1 MKRAPAVSPI
11 AIVWMLAIGACSSSG
26 GGGGG
31 TPGQPGPTGAP
42 TWSKSFGGEGDDQ
55 ASAVIATA
63 DGNYL
68 FAGTWDGERAGD
80 AVLGSEVDGDLWA
93 VKLDAAGNILW
104 QNAYGVRRTSG
115 SATASQRFTAAREA
129 ASGSLW
135 LAGTRAAG
143 PSPVG
148 DPRSDVVVTQLA
160 STRLPLCTAVVDS
173 GNYPGNA
180 FYYSGDT
187 ADDVAYDIWP
197 TSDGGA
203 LVAAWVTAIVR
214 DGNTAYPLRAPY
226 IFKLS
231 ATCAVVWSR
240 YVRDDELRYVDD
252 QPSELL
258 VREASGGGAVM
269 AINTVA
275 RPSGSSRAFYEM
287 RVARFDAGGSVGW
300 SEQFDGMTIRD
311 LIQID
316 GDGDG
321 ADDDGFVLAGAYLW
335 GGTNVWGAMLR
346 VDPDGNGGASE
357 AWRREI
363 KQAASINAVLEKCH
377 TLGSGERICNY
388 RAVGT
393 SEHGQGFV
401 AFIYDD
407 GTVSDTRE
415 FPELGPAQ
423 DIRLR
428 QDGPSALN
436 IFFDIV
442 GSRQDGGWIA
452 TVNNILGDVAD
463 PALRSPRLID
473 FAPTRVEFT
482 PAERLLDRAGQKF
495 TRLTEDGAVEW
506 TQTFDPASERKV
518 ERAQSVQQVDDNN
531 SGRLDADDGYI
542 IAGESSANGAS
553 SGAPSDIWLV
563 KLDARG
569 ELTWQRALD
578 GFTSCS
584 SRDAPAENV
593 TTVRGGGY
601 VVAGFDG
608 SALRIASLD
617 VNGEVH
623 ATSLPLTELIPAY
636 YGCDVRVTSIVQT
649 SDDGFAIAVAGLA
662 GSVVLRLDSAA
673 QPVWRKHLHID
684 ATAIRELPNS
694 SLVIAGARNFAGEP
708 RVMMLGASGDVT
720 WTRDYG
726 FGISLFGDVVRL
738 APAANGDLYLAASQM
753 DASPGATPTD
763 LASQGLRNT
772 LLWRIESSGDVR
784 WARIYGAA
792 QDEDLFSLATSP
804 DDGAIVA
811 GRSLSFGD
819 RSEAWL
825 LRVGPD
831 GMVSEG
837 CNALRVASAALSAI
851 PIAEASEDYMP
862 QLRPE
867 DNHTLLLASRGT
879 EAPRITPQS
888 PVVAR
893 QCEGNASSGAVPPP
907 AARTFRLNLLQGNA
921 AASGVVTSTPNGILC
936 GTAGGGS
943 CGHDFIADSLVFLRV
958 DDGDLPRLR
967 SWAGCDRLTAGQ
979 CEVRMNTDREVTTT
993 FLEPS
998 APRVIFTSILG
1009 LGRVSDTSQL
1019 SCHTGLVGVCSAQYN
1034 AGETVKLLAEP
1045 DPGEVFI
1052 GWGGD
1057 CAGPGS
1063 VRTNQFTINST
1074 HACAAEFSGATVGSP
1089 TVTITS
1095 VDPVPGV
1102 GTVTST
1108 PLGIVCG
1115 NAGNDCSGAFTVGTR
1130 VRLEAVTA
1138 GGSFEFEEFVCNIST
1153 TRGSRIV
1160 EFPLL
1165 LDTQCV
1171 ARFRNDIERL
1181 TVLLESDDLL
1191 ASPGR
1196 VFSTPTGL
1204 DCTTDCDRPFT
1215 RGQMVTL
1222 HAVPAIF
1229 HTFSS
1234 WDGCDSV
1241 HIDPQNGNAPLLCDV
1256 LVDRARSVVAFFNG
1270 QNQFRHVLSVQ
1281 FEDGSAAGSATT
1293 NRSSGSN
1300 ISCSPTGG
1308 ICDALYVD
1316 GDEAVIFLTPAA
1328 GTALSSTTGC
1338 DQFVPASGNSPAECR
1353 ITLTA
1358 DRVARFGFTLTDAP
1372 PLASFTYSPGAPLVN
1387 QAVTFDASN
1396 STDDNNGIV
1405 SYSWDFQDDGLV
1417 DALGQVAAF
1426 TYTNAGS
1433 YTVRL
1438 RLTDS
1443 LGRTAEATR
1452 VVTVSFGGGGVTLT
1466 LTIHGDGDGV
1476 VTLVPEQT
1484 GCSYSGNFGP
1494 TTCTYQYPT
1503 GTAVTLTATAY
1514 SGYIVGDWVHC
1525 DSISADGLQCFVSM
1539 SASRSVDVYILGL
1552 SP

>member
-1 MKRAPAVSPI
+1 
-11 AIVWMLAIGACSSSG
+11 MLAIGACSSSG

-31 TPGQPGPTGAP
+31 TPGQPGPAGAP
-42 TWSKSFGGEGDDQ
+42 TWSKSFGGPGDDQ

-68 FAGTWDGERAGD
+68 FAGTWNGERGGD
-80 AVLGSEVDGDLWA
+80 AVLGGEVDGDLWA
-93 VKLDAAGNILW
+93 VKLDAVGNVIW

-115 SATASQRFTAAREA
+115 PANASQLFTAAREA
-129 ASGSLW
+129 AGGSLW

-143 PSPVG
+143 QSPVG

-160 STRLPLCTAVVDS
+160 SPRQPLCTAVVDS

-180 FYYSGDT
+180 FYYSGDS

-203 LVAAWVTAIVR
+203 VVAAWVTAVVR

-226 IFKLS
+226 VFKVS
-231 ATCAVVWSR
+231 STCDVLWSR

-252 QPSELL
+252 QPSQLL

-275 RPSGSSRAFYEM
+275 RPSGSSRALYRL
-287 RVARFDAGGSVGW
+287 RVARFDASGSVEW

-335 GGTNVWGAMLR
+335 GGSSVWGAMLR
-346 VDPDGNGGASE
+346 VDPDGNGGASQ

-363 KQAASINAVLEKCH
+363 KEAAMINAVLEKCH
-377 TLGSGERICNY
+377 TLASGERICNY
-388 RAVGT
+388 RAVGG
-393 SEHGQGFV
+393 SSRGLGFV
-401 AFIYDD
+401 AFIDSD
-407 GTVSDTRE
+407 GSIDNTRE
-415 FPELGPAQ
+415 FPELGVAQ

-428 QDGPSALN
+428 QDGGSGLT
-436 IFFDIV
+436 IYFDIV
-442 GSRQDGGWIA
+442 GTRKGGGWIA
-452 TVNNILGDVAD
+452 TVNNILGDVTD
-463 PALRSPRLID
+463 PGLNTARLID
-473 FAPTRVEFT
+473 FAPARVEFT
-482 PAERLLDRAGQKF
+482 PSQRLLDLTGQ
-495 TRLTEDGAVEW
+495 TLIRLTNDGDVEW

-518 ERAQSVQQVDDNN
+518 ERAQFVQQVDDNN
-531 SGRLDADDGYI
+531 NGRLDADDGYLI
-542 IAGESSANGAS
+542 SGESTSNSAS
-553 SGAPSDIWLV
+553 SGAPSDVWLV

-569 ELTWQRALD
+569 ELVWQRVLD
-578 GFTSCS
+578 GFTSCG
-584 SRDAPAENV
+584 SRDAPTENV
-593 TTVRGGGY
+593 TAVRGGGY

-608 SALRIASLD
+608 SALRIAALD

-623 ATSLPLTELIPAY
+623 ATSLPLTELIPIY
-636 YGCDVRVTSIVQT
+636 YRCDVRVTSIVET
-649 SDDGFAIAVAGLA
+649 SDPGFAIAVAGVA

-673 QPVWRKHLHID
+673 QPLWRKHVNID
-684 ATAIRELPNS
+684 ASSVHELAGGA
-694 SLVIAGARNFAGEP
+694 LVIAGARHFAGEP
-708 RVMMLGASGDVT
+708 RVMMLSAGGDVT

-726 FGISLFGDVVRL
+726 FGISVFGDVVRL
-738 APAANGDLYLAASQM
+738 SLAADGDLYLAASQM
-753 DASPGATPTD
+753 DGSPGATPTD

-772 LLWRIESSGDVR
+772 LLWRIDGSGNVR

-792 QDEDLFSLATSP
+792 QDEDLFALATSP

-831 GMVSEG
+831 GMVSAG

-851 PIAEASEDYMP
+851 PIAETSEDYTP

-867 DNHTLLLASRGT
+867 DMHTLLLASRGT
-879 EAPRITPQS
+879 QAPRFTPEL

-893 QCEGNASSGAVPPP
+893 QCEGNASSGTVAPP
-907 AARTFRLNLLQGNA
+907 AARTFHLNLVQGNA

-943 CGHDFIADSLVFLRV
+943 CGHDFVADSLVFLRV

-979 CEVRMNTDREVTTT
+979 CEVRMSTDREVMTT
-993 FLEPS
+993 FLAPNS
-998 APRVIFTSILG
+998 PRVTFTSVVG
-1009 LGRVSDTSQL
+1009 LGRVSDNSQL
-1019 SCHTGLVGVCSAQYN
+1019 SCRTGLAGTCTAQYN
-1034 AGETVKLLAEP
+1034 AGQSVTLLAEP
-1045 DPGEVFI
+1045 DSGEYFV

-1063 VRTNQFTINST
+1063 VRTNQFTISAT
-1074 HACAAEFSGATVGSP
+1074 RVCTAEFSGATVGSP

-1108 PLGIVCG
+1108 PVGIVCG
-1115 NAGNDCSGAFTVGTR
+1115 NAGNDCSSAFTVGTR

-1138 GGSFEFEEFVCNIST
+1138 GGSFEFEEFVCNTST
-1153 TRGSRIV
+1153 TRGARVI

-1165 LDTQCV
+1165 LDTRCA

-1181 TVLLESDDLL
+1181 TVLLESDDLV
-1191 ASPGR
+1191 ASPGH

-1204 DCTTDCDRPFT
+1204 DCTSDCDRPFM

-1241 HIDPQNGNAPLLCDV
+1241 HVDPQNGNAPLLCDV
-1256 LVDRARSVVAFFNG
+1256 LVDRARSVVAFFNS

-1281 FEDGSAAGSATT
+1281 FEHGSALGAATT
-1293 NRSSGSN
+1293 NRSLGSN
-1300 ISCSPTGG
+1300 ISCSPNGG
-1308 ICDALYVD
+1308 ICDALYID
-1316 GDEAVIFLTPAA
+1316 GDEAIIFLTPAA
-1328 GTALSSTTGC
+1328 GALLSSNAGC
-1338 DQFVPASGNSPAECR
+1338 DQLVPASASSPAECH

-1358 DRVARFGFTLTDAP
+1358 DRVARFGFTLNDAP
-1372 PLASFTYSPGAPLVN
+1372 PLASFTFSPGAPMVN
-1387 QAVTFDASN
+1387 HDITFDASN

-1405 SYSWDFQDDGLV
+1405 SYSWDFQDDGIF
-1417 DALGQVAAF
+1417 DALGQVTAF
-1426 TYTNAGS
+1426 SYTNAGT

-1438 RLTDS
+1438 RLTDT
-1443 LGRTAEATR
+1443 LGRTADATR
-1452 VVTVSFGGGGVTLT
+1452 VVTVTFGGGGATLS
-1466 LTIHGDGDGV
+1466 LTIHGAGNGV
-1476 VTLVPEQT
+1476 VTLLPDQ
-1484 GCSYSGNFGP
+1484 GACSYSGNFGP
-1494 TTCTYQYPT
+1494 TTCSYQYPT
-1503 GTAVTLTATAY
+1503 GTFITLTATAY
-1514 SGYIVGDWVHC
+1514 SGSVVGDWVHC
-1525 DSISADGLQCFVSM
+1525 DSISADGLKCFVSL
-1539 SASRSVDVYILGL
+1539 SANRSINVFILPL